1 MQQRLLVLDDEPEF
15 CEYVRKVAEQENYI
29 VKTLQDSREFE
40 ALYESFNP
48 TLIVLDLVMPNIDG
62 IEIIQWLSSKERP
75 VHVVL
80 ATGYNP
86 RYAMMADKLAMG
98 RSKHLKISPIA
109 KPVRVN
115 TLRQILQK
123 TQRAND
129 EARSTVVET

>member
-1 MQQRLLVLDDEPEF
+1 MHQRLLVLDDEPEF
-15 CEYVRKVAEQENYI
+15 CEYVRTVAEQENYI

-40 ALYESFNP
+40 ALYEAFRP
-48 TLIVLDLVMPNIDG
+48 TLIVLDLVMPNVDG
-62 IEIIQWLSSKERP
+62 IEIIQWLSSKERH

-109 KPVRVN
+109 KPVRID
-115 TLRQILQK
+115 TLRHILRQEC
-123 TQRAND
+123 TCDVPA
-129 EARSTVVET
+129 ES

>member
-15 CEYVRKVAEQENYI
+15 CEYVRRVAEQENFL
-29 VKTLQDSREFE
+29 VKTIHHSRAFQ

-48 TLIVLDLVMPNIDG
+48 SLIVLDLVMPDMDG
-62 IEIIQWLSSKERP
+62 IEIIRWLASKERP

-98 RSKHLKISPIA
+98 RSKRLKISPIA

-115 TLRQILQK
+115 TLRRILRQE
-123 TQRAND
+123 TQRKLPVGTDAD
-129 EARSTVVET
+129 